1 MATPRELGHSGL
13 RFAPLVLGG
22 NVFGWTADEKA
33 SFAVLDA
40 FVAGGGTA
48 IDTADVYSAWV
59 PGHAGGGQSETVIG
73 KWLKQR
79 GRRDDVL
86 IFTKVGMDLG
96 VAKPNDPK
104 ARVENAISGLSKAY
118 IKSAVENSLRRL
130 QTDYIDL
137 YQSHKDDESLPV
149 TEPLEAYAE
158 LLQEGK
164 IRAIGASNFSPQRLR
179 AALDAGGHNGLP
191 RYESLQPEYNLY
203 AHETFEK
210 DDLPIVQASGIGV
223 IPYFGLASG
232 FLTGKYRSEADLKKS
247 QRGDGI
253 GKKYLNDKG
262 FAILK
267 ALDNV
272 SKRHGVNQAQV
283 ALAWLMQ
290 APGITAPIAS
300 ATSAAQ
306 VQELLKAMD
315 VALTAADVAELQGP
329 TPANAA

>member
-1 MATPRELGHSGL
+1 MATLRELGHSGL
-13 RFAPLVLGG
+13 HIAPLVLGG
-22 NVFGWTADEKA
+22 NVFGWTADEQT

-40 FVAGGGTA
+40 FVAGGGNA

-59 PGHAGGGQSETVIG
+59 PGHAGGGQSEAVLG

-96 VAKPNDPK
+96 DGKN
-104 ARVENAISGLSKAY
+104 GLSKARV
-118 IKSAVENSLRRL
+118 KQAVEDSLRRL

-158 LLQEGK
+158 LLKEGK
-164 IRAIGASNFSPQRLR
+164 IRAIGASNFKPERLQ
-179 AALDAGGHNGLP
+179 AALDAAQDGLP

-203 AHETFEK
+203 DRETFEK
-210 DDLPIVQASGIGV
+210 DDLGIVQASGIGV
-223 IPYFGLASG
+223 IPYFGLAAG
-232 FLTGKYRSEADLKKS
+232 FLTGKYRSEADLQQS
-247 QRGDGI
+247 QRGGGI

-262 FAILK
+262 FQILK
-267 ALDNV
+267 ALDAV
-272 SKRHGVNQAQV
+272 ADRHGISQAQV

-300 ATSAAQ
+300 STKVEQ
-306 VQELLKAMD
+306 VQELLKAMK
-315 VALTAADVAELQGP
+315 VQLSPEDVAELQP
-329 TPANAA
+329 QTVKA

>member
-1 MATPRELGHSGL
+1 MATLRELGRSGL
-13 RFAPLVLGG
+13 HLAPLVLGG
-22 NVFGWTADEKA
+22 NVFGWTADEKS

-86 IFTKVGMDLG
+86 LFSKVGMDLG
-96 VAKPNDPK
+96 NGKK
-104 ARVENAISGLSKAY
+104 GLAKAY
-118 IKSAVENSLRRL
+118 IKQAVEDSLKRL

-158 LLQEGK
+158 LLREGK
-164 IRAIGASNFSPQRLR
+164 IRAIGASNFSPQRLQ
-179 AALDAGGHNGLP
+179 AALDAGGQNGLP

-203 AHETFEK
+203 AHETFEQ
-210 DDLPIVQASGIGV
+210 DDLPLVQASGIGV
-223 IPYFGLASG
+223 IPYSGLASG
-232 FLTGKYRSEADLKKS
+232 FLTGKYRSEADLDQS
-247 QRGDGI
+247 PRGAGI

-262 FAILK
+262 FTILK

-272 SKRHGVNQAQV
+272 AQRQGVNQAQV

-300 ATSAAQ
+300 ATSVAQ
-306 VQELLKAMD
+306 VQELLQALD
-315 VALTAADVAELQGP
+315 VTLSAQDVRELQAGQ
-329 TPANAA
+329 AVAA

>member
-1 MATPRELGHSGL
+1 MAAHRELGHSGL
-13 RFAPLVLGG
+13 HLAPLVLGG
-22 NVFGWTADEKA
+22 NVFGWTADEQT

-40 FVAGGGTA
+40 FVAGGGNA
-48 IDTADVYSAWV
+48 IDTADVYSAWA

-73 KWLKQR
+73 KWLTQR
-79 GRRDDVL
+79 GRRDDML
-86 IFTKVGMDLG
+86 LFTKVGMELG
-96 VAKPNDPK
+96 SDKK
-104 ARVENAISGLSKAY
+104 GLSKAR
-118 IKSAVENSLRRL
+118 IKQAVEDSLRRL

-158 LLQEGK
+158 LLKEGK
-164 IRAIGASNFSPQRLR
+164 IRAIGASNFKPARLQ
-179 AALDAGGHNGLP
+179 AALGAAKSGLP

-203 AHETFEK
+203 DHATFEQ
-210 DDLPIVQASGIGV
+210 DDLAIVRAGGIGV

-262 FAILK
+262 LAILK
-267 ALDNV
+267 ALDAV
-272 SKRHGVNQAQV
+272 AGRHSATPAQV

-300 ATSAAQ
+300 GTSVGQ
-306 VQELLKAMD
+306 VQELTQAMD
-315 VALTAADVAELQGP
+315 LQLTAADVAELQVQ
-329 TPANAA
+329 

>member
-1 MATPRELGHSGL
+1 MANLRELGHSGL
-13 RFAPLVLGG
+13 HLAPLVLGG
-22 NVFGWTADEKA
+22 NVFGWTADEKT

-40 FVAGGGTA
+40 FVAGGGNA

-59 PGHAGGGQSETVIG
+59 PGHAGGGQSETVLG
-73 KWLKQR
+73 KWLAQR

-96 VAKPNDPK
+96 DGKNGLAK
-104 ARVENAISGLSKAY
+104 AR
-118 IKSAVENSLRRL
+118 IKQAVEASLQRL

-158 LLQEGK
+158 LLKEGK
-164 IRAIGASNFSPQRLR
+164 IRAIGASNFQPARLQ
-179 AALDAGGHNGLP
+179 AALDAAQHGLP

-203 AHETFEK
+203 AHETFEH

-232 FLTGKYRSEADLKKS
+232 FLTGKYRSAADLKKS

-267 ALDNV
+267 ALDAV
-272 SKRHGVNQAQV
+272 AGRHAATPAQV

-300 ATSAAQ
+300 GTSPGQ
-306 VQELLKAMD
+306 ITELTEAMELRLTADD
-315 VALTAADVAELQGP
+315 VAALQAGQPAAV
-329 TPANAA
+329 

>member
-1 MATPRELGHSGL
+1 MANLRELGRSGL
-13 RFAPLVLGG
+13 HIAPLVLGG
-22 NVFGWTADEKA
+22 NVFGWTADEA
-33 SFAVLDA
+33 TSFALLDA
-40 FVAGGGTA
+40 FVAGGGNA

-73 KWLKQR
+73 KWLAQR

-86 IFTKVGMDLG
+86 IFTKVGMELAPD
-96 VAKPNDPK
+96 KK
-104 ARVENAISGLSKAY
+104 GLSKAY
-118 IKSAVENSLRRL
+118 IKQAVEASLRRL

-158 LLQEGK
+158 LIKEGK
-164 IRAIGASNFSPQRLR
+164 IRAIGASNFAPARLQ
-179 AALDAGGHNGLP
+179 AALDAAQQGLP

-203 AHETFEK
+203 DRATFEQ

-223 IPYFGLASG
+223 IPYFGLAAG
-232 FLTGKYRSEADLKKS
+232 FLTGKYRSEADLGKS
-247 QRGDGI
+247 QRGTGI

-262 FAILK
+262 FHLLK
-267 ALDNV
+267 ALDAV
-272 SKRHGVNQAQV
+272 AGRHGISQAQV

-300 ATSAAQ
+300 GTSVAQ
-306 VQELLKAMD
+306 VQELTKAMA
-315 VALTAADVAELQGP
+315 VQLSAADVAELQG
-329 TPANAA
+329 